1 MDEKYLKSDNNSEN
15 PSYGLIDDRSN
26 FDDDGYL
33 DYYLET
39 QPVLSK
45 EEEKEVMIRINKSC
59 DLIKKMG
66 LTPNMP
72 EPY

>member
-1 MDEKYLKSDNNSEN
+1 MDEKYLKSVNNREN
-15 PSYGLIDDRSN
+15 PDYGLIDDRSN

-45 EEEKEVMIRINKSC
+45 EEEEEVMIRINKSC

-66 LTPNMP
+66 LTPNIP

>member
-1 MDEKYLKSDNNSEN
+1 MDERYLKSDNNSQN
-15 PSYGLIDDRSN
+15 SSYGLIDDRSN

-45 EEEKEVMIRINKSC
+45 EAKEEVMIRINKSC

-66 LTPNMP
+66 LTPNIP